1 MNQLVKTNQYPD
13 MKIYSFSSQYSNLDG
28 DEKYNT
34 KEIVSNDGKVGKVIE
49 NNNGN
54 VKKYNINNLDNNL
67 KMFNNK
73 SYLTSI
79 PIIPELFTPQLTNLP
94 KIKHLKTNKKTL
106 TTLNKIL
113 IVIILL
119 LLIYIFKH

>member
-49 NNNGN
+49 VNNGDI
-54 VKKYNINNLDNNL
+54 KKYDINNLDNEFKSL
-67 KMFNNK
+67 KNTLLK
-73 SYLTSI
+73 DT
-79 PIIPELFTPQLTNLP
+79 PIPELFTPQLTNLP
-94 KIKHLKTNKKTL
+94 QIKHLKTNKKTL

>member
-49 NNNGN
+49 VNNGDI
-54 VKKYNINNLDNNL
+54 KKYDINNLDNEFKSFKNTLL
-67 KMFNNK
+67 KD
-73 SYLTSI
+73 I
-79 PIIPELFTPQLTNLP
+79 PIPELFTPQLTNLP
-94 KIKHLKTNKKTL
+94 QIKHLKTNKKTL